1 MTRPNA
7 PRSLAALVAPVL
19 LVVTVGVG
27 CADGSGGSGSDGPP
41 SSVAKEREIGRD
53 GSRDGEPRSSDGA
66 DLDVVVD
73 ADPLEVVL
81 DPGERLGVRFSSSA
95 SIGDNWLL
103 VSATD
108 VDVADV
114 VDERHHVDDP
124 EAEGSGGTV
133 TFVIEAGTP
142 GVNVLQF
149 VNCFQGEC
157 SEDNLPDERLIAEA
171 DLEHVEVTVV
181 VRGS

>member
-1 MTRPNA
+1 MTRRNA
-7 PRSLAALVAPVL
+7 RRPVAALVAPLL

-27 CADGSGGSGSDGPP
+27 CSEGSGGSDDDTS
-41 SSVAKEREIGRD
+41 SSVTKDRETGLDREPE
-53 GSRDGEPRSSDGA
+53 GEQESGDA

-73 ADPLEVVL
+73 ADPHEVVL

-114 VDERHHVDDP
+114 VDERHAVDDP
-124 EAEGSGGTV
+124 DAEGSGGTV
-133 TFVIEAGTP
+133 TFVIEADEP
-142 GVNVLQF
+142 GVDVLQF

-181 VRGS
+181 VRGT